1 MLGKTRF
8 EKLLEPGYIGRVKT
22 RNRMVKSASDLFRND
37 WGRFKS
43 FYETLAKG
51 GVGLIITGAVA
62 VDSPLGH
69 RGPFKFHIEDDKYI
83 PDFSEVV
90 KGVHKHGCPIFL
102 QIWHAGPW
110 HRTKLTG
117 LQPVSAS
124 AVVAKELIGPEWET
138 PRELTI
144 PEIEEIVHKFALAA
158 ERAQKA
164 GFDGVEI
171 NASTCHLINSFLSRV
186 WNKRQDAY
194 GYATL
199 ETRAR
204 FGVEVIRAVKE
215 RVGYDFPLTVKINGI
230 ECGDKE
236 GTTIQEAQAF
246 AKIFQE
252 AGADAIGVRIYIFK
266 EEARTLFP
274 EQSFFPE
281 PVHPLP
287 REFDWS
293 HKGVGA
299 NVPIAAAVKKVV
311 TIPVSTEGRLDPML
325 GEQVLREGKADFI
338 SMTRRLLADPEL
350 PNKVAAGRLEDIAP
364 CTACTTCA
372 SNVMLDEYA
381 TCRINATLGLER
393 ELIIKKAEKKK
404 RVLVVGGGPAG
415 MEAAR
420 VAALRGHEVMLYERE
435 SKLGGLL
442 PMAAV
447 VKGLEVEDLPG
458 LVRYL
463 KTQITRLGV
472 KVKLGKEVNLHLVE
486 KIKPDV
492 VILATGSRPALPE
505 ISGINGRNVVNNDD
519 LHQRLKYFLRF
530 LSPNTLR
537 WLTKFWIPLGKK
549 VVIMGSALQ
558 GCELAEFLAKRG
570 RKVTLLDTVP
580 GEAMGQGLP
589 EIRRHGF
596 INWLTTKG
604 VTLINEVRYD
614 EITDKGLIITTKD
627 GKRQII
633 EADTIISA
641 IPSLPDT
648 GLLKLL
654 EGKVPEIYTIG
665 DCREPRLILDAVADG
680 LRTSYA
686 L

>member
-1 MLGKTRF
+1 
-8 EKLLEPGYIGRVKT
+8 
-22 RNRMVKSASDLFRND
+22 
-37 WGRFKS
+37 
-43 FYETLAKG
+43 
-51 GVGLIITGAVA
+51 
-62 VDSPLGH
+62 
-69 RGPFKFHIEDDKYI
+69 
-83 PDFSEVV
+83 
-90 KGVHKHGCPIFL
+90 
-102 QIWHAGPW
+102 
-110 HRTKLTG
+110 
-117 LQPVSAS
+117 
-124 AVVAKELIGPEWET
+124 
-138 PRELTI
+138 
-144 PEIEEIVHKFALAA
+144 
-158 ERAQKA
+158 
-164 GFDGVEI
+164 
-171 NASTCHLINSFLSRV
+171 
-186 WNKRQDAY
+186 
-194 GYATL
+194 
-199 ETRAR
+199 
-204 FGVEVIRAVKE
+204 
-215 RVGYDFPLTVKINGI
+215 
-230 ECGDKE
+230 
-236 GTTIQEAQAF
+236 
-246 AKIFQE
+246 
-252 AGADAIGVRIYIFK
+252 
-266 EEARTLFP
+266 
-274 EQSFFPE
+274 
-281 PVHPLP
+281 
-287 REFDWS
+287 
-293 HKGVGA
+293 
-299 NVPIAAAVKKVV
+299 
-311 TIPVSTEGRLDPML
+311 
-325 GEQVLREGKADFI
+325 
-338 SMTRRLLADPEL
+338 
-350 PNKVAAGRLEDIAP
+350 
-364 CTACTTCA
+364 
-372 SNVMLDEYA
+372 
-381 TCRINATLGLER
+381 
-393 ELIIKKAEKKK
+393 
-404 RVLVVGGGPAG
+404 
-415 MEAAR
+415 
-420 VAALRGHEVMLYERE
+420 MLYERE

-472 KVKLGKEVNLHLVE
+472 KVKLGKEVNLPLVE

-505 ISGINGRNVVNNDD
+505 ILGINGRNVVNNDD

-537 WLTKFWIPLGKK
+537 WLTKFWMPLGKK